1 MTVTNSLIK
10 RVSTDLL
17 ETLKGEPASAGEVD
31 KLSETIAEALVNDR
45 GVSKGVI

>member
-31 KLSETIAEALVNDR
+31 NLSEDIAEILVTKFN
-45 GVSKGVI
+45 VSEGKV